1 MLFNHNRARFF
12 LGKILSENIG
22 TKREETE
29 LILKYKFYICSI
41 SFLEHVL

>member
-12 LGKILSENIG
+12 LRKILSENIG
-22 TKREETE
+22 TKQEETE